1 MICQGREGGCDRCG
15 HRGDW
20 TLDEPMERF
29 VDSRTHNLMRY
40 ADLARRVALPVT
52 GGLLDQT
59 PFCRD
64 LMDWVEQEERC
75 FRAAPTGGIEVAA

>member
-1 MICQGREGGCDRCG
+1 MCGGREAGCGACGG
-15 HRGDW
+15 RGDW

-29 VDSRTHNLMRY
+29 VDSRTIRMLRY
-40 ADLARRVALPVT
+40 ADLARRVALPVS

-64 LMDWVEQEERC
+64 LVDFVEQEERA
-75 FRAAPTGGIEVAA
+75 FRQPHAAESAGGGA